1 MPAMLPS
8 VLAMQEPTSVSAV
21 AHVIQL
27 AVAPVFLLT
36 GVGAILGVLVNRLG
50 RVVDRFRALERA
62 VPADEKAGPREIE
75 MLILARRARM
85 IHWAIGLCTGCA
97 LLICVV
103 IAALFVGSLTGA
115 DISGILAGLFILA
128 MLALVAGL
136 VCFLREIALATG
148 SIHVLPAQRN

>member
-1 MPAMLPS
+1 MMPTLLSPI
-8 VLAMQEPTSVSAV
+8 LAMPETTSISAV

-36 GVGAILGVLVNRLG
+36 GVGAILSVLVNRLG
-50 RVVDRFRALERA
+50 RVVDRFRMLERGVA
-62 VPADEKAGPREIE
+62 ADERAATREIE
-75 MLILARRARM
+75 MRILTRRARM

-103 IAALFVGSLTGA
+103 IATLFVGSLTGA
-115 DISGILAGLFILA
+115 DISGIVAGLFILA
-128 MLALVAGL
+128 MLSLVAGL

-148 SIHVLPAQRN
+148 SIHVALR